1 MAEVPLNTQE
11 LALALLSK
19 LVVLPYCREV
29 VIGKGGIPLIVS
41 LLQHHPDASAL
52 VFCGLSCIGYLSHGS
67 ACIRCVLCVD
77 YHVCSTLSEL
87 NAFPL
92 MISLCVNYVQRMDR
106 GIVMQVLGIVSNI
119 LCASKEKTKNGGVS
133 ARFFSDI
140 DELVITLLANELVQL
155 LDKLLV
161 IFQKDKG
168 IAYQCVTSLA
178 VLSYTAEG
186 LTYLKNTTDLIE
198 HLQSTLTTRTNL
210 PQTVELATI
219 ILKRLGC
226 AIT

>member
-1 MAEVPLNTQE
+1 M
-11 LALALLSK
+11 
-19 LVVLPYCREV
+19 
-29 VIGKGGIPLIVS
+29 VIK
-41 LLQHHPDASAL
+41 
-52 VFCGLSCIGYLSHGS
+52 
-67 ACIRCVLCVD
+67 
-77 YHVCSTLSEL
+77 
-87 NAFPL
+87 
-92 MISLCVNYVQRMDR
+92 
-106 GIVMQVLGIVSNI
+106 
-119 LCASKEKTKNGGVS
+119 
-133 ARFFSDI
+133 
-140 DELVITLLANELVQL
+140 LLANDLAQL

-186 LTYLKNTTDLIE
+186 LTYLKNTADLIE
-198 HLQSTLTTRTNL
+198 HLQSVLTMRTNL